1 MWVNQIINV
10 VLENKKKDTFYEKA
24 LWINEDL
31 NISIQFSA
39 GYSWGALEL
48 TSDQYELIDEMS
60 YEENVYDTQYDAP
73 SRFDI
78 KVCERRLFVN
88 QKHSFG
94 TDFCKVNDAKV
105 ACTEPDKTILK
116 DMSNLSWFEA
126 NYNIETES
134 TADLFQSMSEN
145 NWIFKGYSYLVDGE
159 ISVTKKSDYD
169 YLWLAKAIDENNNQE
184 NINEYERRV
193 EILNQMEDR

>member
-1 MWVNQIINV
+1 M
-10 VLENKKKDTFYEKA
+10 
-24 LWINEDL
+24 
-31 NISIQFSA
+31 
-39 GYSWGALEL
+39 EL

-105 ACTEPDKTILK
+105 ACTEPDKIILK
-116 DMSNLSWFEA
+116 DMANLSWFEA

-159 ISVTKKSDYD
+159 ISVTKKATTIICG
-169 YLWLAKAIDENNNQE
+169 LQKAIDENNNQE

>member
-1 MWVNQIINV
+1 M
-10 VLENKKKDTFYEKA
+10 
-24 LWINEDL
+24 
-31 NISIQFSA
+31 
-39 GYSWGALEL
+39 
-48 TSDQYELIDEMS
+48 
-60 YEENVYDTQYDAP
+60 
-73 SRFDI
+73 
-78 KVCERRLFVN
+78 
-88 QKHSFG
+88 
-94 TDFCKVNDAKV
+94 NDAKV
-105 ACTEPDKTILK
+105 ACTEPDKIILK
-116 DMSNLSWFEA
+116 DMANLSWFEA